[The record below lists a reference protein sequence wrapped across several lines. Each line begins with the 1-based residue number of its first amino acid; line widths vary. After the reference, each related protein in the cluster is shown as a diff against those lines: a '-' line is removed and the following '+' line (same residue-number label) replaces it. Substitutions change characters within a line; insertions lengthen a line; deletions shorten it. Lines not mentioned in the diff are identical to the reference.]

1 MSEDLGNVCVYLCVN
16 LTKIVKSSIENTIK
30 FNWKTLKKRKIKW
43 RSIMLMTGRSNNL
56 STHSS
61 PNWSTDLVPIK
72 ISTGVFEELGKLTL
86 NLYGKVESRQATLE
100 EV

>member
-1 MSEDLGNVCVYLCVN
+1 
-16 LTKIVKSSIENTIK
+16 
-30 FNWKTLKKRKIKW
+30 
-43 RSIMLMTGRSNNL
+43 MLMTGRSNNL